1 MKKLKMLYALLALGL
16 FSCGGGGGGGGGGPQ
31 PVSVSISPTSAS
43 VEIGNTL
50 QFTKTVRNTSNTA
63 VNWLVNDVAGGN
75 TTVGTISASGLY
87 TAPAAVPN
95 PNSVTVKAVS
105 QADTSKSASATVTIT
120 LIISIS
126 IAPTAVTLPAGATQQ
141 FTATV
146 QNPADTSVTWKVN
159 DVTGGNSTLGTIST
173 GGLYTAPLAPPLSG
187 TVTVTAASVVNP
199 VRTASATVTIVFS
212 NATLTG
218 QYAFGFTGYDGISD
232 IFLMAGSFAA
242 DGNGNIT
249 SGLEDLNHSS
259 GVYENTTFTGSYSI
273 GADGR
278 GSMTL
283 TLSQAPASWGQL
295 TTNFRLVV
303 SSNREGRVIEFDTF
317 ANGTGFIEKQ
327 DPSTFMSSALTG
339 GYAFRF
345 DGLGYDDGSQS
356 YGAMSAAGRFT
367 ASGAGAM
374 NAGVEDIN
382 NVGVVSTNVAF
393 TGAYS
398 VASTGRGQAN
408 VTNLNGTSHFS
419 FYVISAEK
427 FVFVSLDYVPA
438 LLGVAEQ
445 QTLPSFSNSAL
456 AGDYVFQSVG
466 YSASSIDYS
475 VGRFTADG
483 INALSSGVFDDNDT
497 GTVSENV
504 PFTGAYGVTSNGR
517 GTLTI
522 TAGSETSHISFYLVS
537 PDSAFFV
544 QTDSGLVVSGE
555 VFGQHGG
562 PFTTASLTG
571 SYSFGLTGLTASGD
585 IDISGQFL
593 ADGAGN
599 LAGANDVNDYGLLT
613 TDLPLTGPYTV
624 SPNGRGT
631 MTVTTGGVPSNQD
644 FYLISPS
651 RFVVIGVNDFEV
663 LTGGGEKQF

>member
-16 FSCGGGGGGGGGGPQ
+16 VSCGGGGTPPAPQ
-31 PVSVSISPTSAS
+31 PVSVTISPTTAS
-43 VEIGNTL
+43 VEINNTV
-50 QFTKTVRNTSNTA
+50 QFTATVQNTSNRA
-63 VNWLVNDVAGGN
+63 VTWLVNDVEGGN
-75 TTVGTISASGLY
+75 ATVGTISSRGLY
-87 TAPAAVPN
+87 TAPATVPN

-105 QADTSKSASATVTIT
+105 QADTSKSASATVMITPIITIT
-120 LIISIS
+120 
-126 IAPTAVTLPAGATQQ
+126 IAPTAVTLAAGATQQ

-146 QNPADTSVTWKVN
+146 ENTANTSVTWKVN
-159 DVTGGNSTLGTIST
+159 DITGGNSTLGTIST
-173 GGLYTAPLAPPLSG
+173 GGLYTAPLAPPPSG

-199 VRTASATVTIVFS
+199 VRTGSATVTIVFS

-218 QYAFGFTGYDGISD
+218 QYAFGFTGYDNSG
-232 IFLMAGSFAA
+232 IFLVGGSFTA
-242 DGNGNIT
+242 DGNGGIT
-249 SGLEDLNHSS
+249 NGLEDLNHGT
-259 GVYENTTFTGSYSI
+259 GVYDNMTFTGSYSI
-273 GADGR
+273 GPDGR
-278 GSMTL
+278 GSMSL
-283 TLSQAPASWGQL
+283 ADSEGG
-295 TTNFRLVV
+295 TTNLRLVV
-303 SSNREGRVIEFDTF
+303 SSNSKGRVIEFDTF
-317 ANGTGFIEKQ
+317 ANGTGFLEKQ
-327 DPSTFMSSALTG
+327 DPSAFMNSALTG

-345 DGLGYDDGSQS
+345 DGLGYDDISQT

-367 ASGAGAM
+367 ANGAGTM
-374 NAGVEDIN
+374 TAGVEDIN
-382 NVGVVSTNVAF
+382 DGGVVSTNVAF
-393 TGAYS
+393 TGSYS
-398 VASTGRGQAN
+398 VDATGRGTAA
-408 VTNLNGTSHFS
+408 VTNPDGTSHFS
-419 FYVISAEK
+419 FYVISARK
-427 FVFVSLDYVPA
+427 LVFVSLDFVPA
-438 LLGVAEQ
+438 FLGIVEQ
-445 QTLPSFSNSAL
+445 QTLPSFSNNSL

-483 INALSSGVFDDNDT
+483 SGAVSSGVFDDNDT

-504 PFTGAYGVTSNGR
+504 PFTGIYFISANGR

-522 TAGSETSHISFYLVS
+522 TAQSDTSLISFYLVS

-544 QTDSGLVVSGE
+544 QTDSTMTVSGE

-562 PFTTASLTG
+562 PFTTDSATG
-571 SYSFGLTGLTASGD
+571 SYSFGLTGLTAAGD

-599 LAGANDVNDYGLLT
+599 LAGTNDVNDYGLLT

-631 MTVTTGGVPSNQD
+631 MAVTTGGVTSDQR

>member
-1 MKKLKMLYALLALGL
+1 MKKLTMLYALLALGL
-16 FSCGGGGGGGGGGPQ
+16 ASCGGGGGGNHPPP
-31 PVSVSISPTSAS
+31 PVSVTISPTTAS
-43 VEIGNTL
+43 VEINNTA
-50 QFTKTVRNTSNTA
+50 QFTATVRNTSNTA

-120 LIISIS
+120 LIITIS

-146 QNPADTSVTWKVN
+146 ENTTNTSVTWKVN

-173 GGLYTAPLAPPLSG
+173 SGLYTAPLAPPPSG

-212 NATLTG
+212 NATLIG
-218 QYAFGFTGYDGISD
+218 QYAFGFTGYDASG
-232 IFLMAGSFAA
+232 IFLVAGSFTA
-242 DGNGNIT
+242 DGNGSIT
-249 SGLEDLNHSS
+249 GGLEDLNHGT
-259 GVYENTTFTGSYSI
+259 GVFANMTISGSYAIS
-273 GADGR
+273 ADGR
-278 GSMTL
+278 GSMIL
-283 TLSQAPASWGQL
+283 ADSEGG
-295 TTNFRLVV
+295 TTNLRLVA
-303 SSNREGRVIEFDTF
+303 SSHREGRVIEFDTF
-317 ANGTGFIEKQ
+317 ANGTGFFEKQ
-327 DPSTFMSSALTG
+327 DPSAFMNSALTG

-345 DGLGYDDGSQS
+345 DGVSATA
-356 YGAMSAAGRFT
+356 AMSAVGRFT

-382 NVGVVSTNVAF
+382 DGGVVSTNMAF
-393 TGAYS
+393 TGTYS
-398 VASTGRGQAN
+398 VAATGRGTAS
-408 VTNLNGTSHFS
+408 VTNSSGTSVFS
-419 FYVISAEK
+419 FYVVSAQK
-427 FVFVSLDYVPA
+427 LVFVSLDFVPA
-438 LLGVAEQ
+438 FLGVVEQ
-445 QTLPSFSNSAL
+445 QTLPSFSNNSL
-456 AGDYVFQSVG
+456 TGDYVFQSVG

-483 INALSSGVFDDNDT
+483 IGNITSGVFDDNDF

-504 PFTGAYGVTSNGR
+504 PFTGTCPVTSNGR
-517 GTLTI
+517 GTLTL
-522 TAGSETSHISFYLVS
+522 TTQSDTSNFAFYMVS

-544 QTDSGLVVSGE
+544 QTDSTMTVSGE
-555 VFGQHGG
+555 VFGQHSG
-562 PFTTASLTG
+562 PFTTDSLTG

-585 IDISGQFL
+585 IDFSGQFL

-599 LAGANDVNDYGLLT
+599 LAGANDVNDYGLLLP
-613 TDLPLTGPYTV
+613 DLPLTGPYTV
-624 SPNGRGT
+624 TPNGRGT
-631 MTVTTGGVPSNQD
+631 MTVTTGGVPSEQR

-651 RFVVIGVNDFEV
+651 RFVVIGVDTSEV